1 MVGLTNSAGRLL
13 GNLAHQTDFI
23 EVEKLRLVEQHLA
36 QFEEFPGEFPQN
48 WAMLNRLKTA
58 LAQESAIS
66 GADLSFYYHELK
78 EAEFMANG
86 LSYYEAQAEA
96 LKFYGVSPFS
106 LYHPDA
112 IEAFP
117 DQFNKNWFNAW
128 GIEK

>member
-1 MVGLTNSAGRLL
+1 MVGLSNSADRLL

-48 WAMLNRLKTA
+48 WAMFNRLKT
-58 LAQESAIS
+58 
-66 GADLSFYYHELK
+66 
-78 EAEFMANG
+78 
-86 LSYYEAQAEA
+86 
-96 LKFYGVSPFS
+96 FS
-106 LYHPDA
+106 LYHPDV

>member
-1 MVGLTNSAGRLL
+1 MSNSADRLL
-13 GNLAHQTDFI
+13 GNLANQTDFV

-58 LAQESAIS
+58 LAQKSEIS
-66 GADLSFYYHELK
+66 GADLSFYYHEFK
-78 EAEFMANG
+78 EAELMENG
-86 LSYYEAQAEA
+86 LSYYDAHAEA

-106 LYHPDA
+106 LYHPDV
-112 IEAFP
+112 IKSFP

-128 GIEK
+128 GI